1 MLELQKY
8 HYFEEGNSYAGQKT
22 KDWERKLLLRYF
34 VEPQKEESLLQVYA
48 WTQDVCFDVAQ
59 EKQQREYP
67 LSEEGLVQAVE
78 WLENQYEQL

>member
-1 MLELQKY
+1 M
-8 HYFEEGNSYAGQKT
+8 
-22 KDWERKLLLRYF
+22 
-34 VEPQKEESLLQVYA
+34 EPQKEEGLLQVYA

-67 LSEEGLVQAVE
+67 LSEEGLAQAVE